1 MQVEI
6 LRTSGRE
13 PGIQIKSD
21 GHGLRQPDL
30 PGTKVEQGQRL
41 PTFLR
46 EWCVES
52 VGAIRAGAETRLA
65 IRRPAT
71 DMPFGTGRY
80 AFFSE
85 SSK

>member
-1 MQVEI
+1 MRVVI
-6 LRTSGRE
+6 LRTSSRE
-13 PGIQIKSD
+13 PGIQIKAD
-21 GHGLRQPDL
+21 GHRLRQPDL

-41 PTFLR
+41 PTFLS

-52 VGAIRAGAETRLA
+52 VGAIRAGAGTRLA

-71 DMPFGTGRY
+71 DMPLGAGRY